1 MQHQQNS
8 AARQA
13 FKKAHQLCRTYGRPG
28 LTALPYELWKV
39 MEQVLFKRPYD
50 QLASRSQ
57 QASPMGNHVT
67 RVDHPS
73 VLFPLT
79 LG

>member
-1 MQHQQNS
+1 MQNQTTS
-8 AARQA
+8 GARHA
-13 FKKAHQLCRTYGRPG
+13 FKKAHRLCRTYGRPG

-39 MEQVLFKRPYD
+39 MEKVLFKRPYD
-50 QLASRSQ
+50 PLEYRLQ
-57 QASPMGNHVT
+57 QALPIGTYVT

-79 LG
+79 PG